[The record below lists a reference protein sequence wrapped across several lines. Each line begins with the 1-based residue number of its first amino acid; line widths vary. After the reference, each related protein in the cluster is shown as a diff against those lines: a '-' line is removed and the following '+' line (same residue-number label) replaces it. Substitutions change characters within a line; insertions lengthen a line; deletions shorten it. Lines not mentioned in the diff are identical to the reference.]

1 MVLGA
6 HDSRMDHSFRGF
18 GAARRR
24 RCLDFAAP
32 MARLV
37 VALRHDPFSRAERSG
52 VLRLRPL
59 PFSSRTIADA
69 LCWSGNDRVGES
81 VPESK
86 SPVVGCGFCGFAR
99 ERADRELAI
108 IWDSWTGSRRV

>member
-1 MVLGA
+1 MVLTA
-6 HDSRMDHSFRGF
+6 HNAGMDHAFRCF
-18 GAARRR
+18 GAARCRR
-24 RCLDFAAP
+24 HLDFAAP

-37 VALRHDPFSRAERSG
+37 VALRHDPFSGAERGG

-59 PFSSRTIADA
+59 PFSFSAIADA
-69 LCWSGNDRVGES
+69 LCWSRGRGTGQS
-81 VPESK
+81 VPDSK

-108 IWDSWTGSRRV
+108 IWNSWTGSRRV